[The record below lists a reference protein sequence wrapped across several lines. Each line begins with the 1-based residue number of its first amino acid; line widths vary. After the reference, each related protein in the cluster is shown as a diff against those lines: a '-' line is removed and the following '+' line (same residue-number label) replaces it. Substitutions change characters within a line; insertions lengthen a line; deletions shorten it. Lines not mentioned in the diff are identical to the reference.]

1 MTNGGGG
8 EPLPGIPLQNGGPA
22 AGTAVIPGDG
32 IGAEVTPQAVNVLR
46 AVTAPARR
54 PLEFVEFDWS
64 AEKYLREG
72 VSLPPRAVEMLR
84 DEFDAILF
92 GALGDPRVPS
102 NQHAA
107 DILLGLRFK
116 LDLYINARPVELL
129 HDRLTPLRDRT
140 EKDIRLM
147 VLRENTEGLYVG
159 VGGFFKKGTPDEI
172 AVQEDVNSRKGVE
185 RIIRYAFEYAR
196 QNGLR
201 RVCMSDKS
209 NAMNFAHD
217 LWQRVFKEV
226 RQEYVSIDSR
236 HLYIDTL
243 AMEIVRDPSQFDVIV
258 TCNLF
263 GDIVSDLG
271 AQLAGGLGLAPSAN
285 IHPGKTSLFEPVHGS
300 APNLAGKGIANPFGS
315 VLTSAMMLEFLGWK
329 PEAGAL
335 RTAVRAALREN
346 YVTPDLGGDK
356 LTVEVGDWLAIKSV
370 EAPTPRALTQ
380 ERICMPSHRQRKI
393 TAGTGK
399 GKKKTS
405 VKTCARG

>member
-1 MTNGGGG
+1 
-8 EPLPGIPLQNGGPA
+8 LAGIPLRNGGPA
-22 AGTAVIPGDG
+22 ARIAVIPGDG
-32 IGAEVTPQAVNVLR
+32 IGAEVTPESVKVLKAV
-46 AVTAPARR
+46 AAPAKR

-72 VSLPPRAVEMLR
+72 VTLPAGAVEMLR

-107 DILLGLRFK
+107 DILLGLRFQ
-116 LDLYINARPVELL
+116 LDLYVNARPVELL

-147 VLRENTEGLYVG
+147 VFRENTEGLYVG
-159 VGGFFKKGTPDEI
+159 VGGFFKKDTPDEI
-172 AVQEDVNSRKGVE
+172 AIQEDVNSRKGVE

-196 QNGLR
+196 KNRLK

-209 NAMNFAHD
+209 NAMTFAHG
-217 LWQRVFKEV
+217 LWQRVFKSV
-226 RQEYVSIDSR
+226 RQEYTDIDSR

-243 AMEIVRDPSQFDVIV
+243 AMELVRDPRQFDVIV

-271 AQLAGGLGLAPSAN
+271 AQLAGGLGLAPSGN
-285 IHPGKTSLFEPVHGS
+285 IHPGRTSLFEPVHGS
-300 APNLAGKGIANPFGS
+300 APNIAGKGIANPLGS
-315 VLTSAMMLEFLGWK
+315 VLTSAMMLEFLGWD
-329 PEAGAL
+329 PEA
-335 RTAVRAALREN
+335 AALRSAVRTALHEN

-356 LTVEVGDWLAIKSV
+356 RTIDVGDWIAG
-370 EAPTPRALTQ
+370 RASK
-380 ERICMPSHRQRKI
+380 MAS
-393 TAGTGK
+393 GN
-399 GKKKTS
+399 S
-405 VKTCARG
+405 